1 MNFESLQQ
9 RWQQQ
14 ESRSQVKVDASLIL
28 QEVRR
33 NHRSFQ
39 AMIFWRDFREVGAA
53 LFVAVF
59 IIIHG
64 RDWKDWLL
72 AVAGTG
78 VGIFLLRDHLR
89 QRKQRPRVSEDL
101 RLYVQHSLDEVRHQ
115 SWLLRNVL
123 WWYLLPLMCPMLIS
137 NAVQADTVR
146 QGVRQSVAIVVMAWV
161 IYKLNQH
168 AVRKQLVPREQE
180 LERLLAGISEDS
192 SINPPVVI
200 LEKP

>member
-14 ESRSQVKVDASLIL
+14 ETRSQVKVDASLIL

-64 RDWKDWLL
+64 RDWTDWLL
-72 AVAGTG
+72 AVAGSG

-89 QRKQRPRVSEDL
+89 QRKQRPRASEDL
-101 RLYVQHSLDEVRHQ
+101 RLYVQHSLGEVRHQ

-123 WWYLLPLMCPMLIS
+123 WWYLLPLMVPMLIS
-137 NAVQADTVR
+137 IAVQADTVR
-146 QGVRQSVAIVVMAWV
+146 QGVRQSVVIVVMTWL

-180 LERLLAGISEDS
+180 LERLLAGIDEPPEDES
-192 SINPPVVI
+192 GIT
-200 LEKP
+200 KPC

>member
-14 ESRSQVKVDASLIL
+14 ENRSQVKVDAGLIL

-53 LFVAVF
+53 LFVAVL
-59 IIIHG
+59 IINHG

-72 AVAGTG
+72 AVAGAG

-89 QRKQRPRVSEDL
+89 QRKQRPRASEDL
-101 RLYVQHSLDEVRHQ
+101 TLYVQHSLDEVRHQ

-123 WWYLLPLMCPMLIS
+123 WWYLLPLMVPMLIS

-146 QGVRQSVAIVVMAWV
+146 QGVRQSVVIVVMAWL

-192 SINPPVVI
+192 SITPSVGL

>member
-14 ESRSQVKVDASLIL
+14 ETRSQVKVDASLIL

-64 RDWKDWLL
+64 RDWTDWLL
-72 AVAGTG
+72 AVAGVG

-89 QRKQRPRVSEDL
+89 QRKQRPRASEDL

-123 WWYLLPLMCPMLIS
+123 WWYLLPLMVPMLIS
-137 NAVQADTVR
+137 TAVNADSFR
-146 QGVRQSVAIVVMAWV
+146 QGAISFSTTFVLTWL
-161 IYKLNQH
+161 IYILNQT
-168 AVRKQLVPREQE
+168 AVRKQLMPREHE
-180 LERLLAGISEDS
+180 LERLLAGIEEAPEDES
-192 SINPPVVI
+192 GIT
-200 LEKP
+200 KPC

>member
-14 ESRSQVKVDASLIL
+14 ETRSQVKVDASLIL

-72 AVAGTG
+72 AVAGSG

-89 QRKQRPRVSEDL
+89 QRKQRPRASEDL

-123 WWYLLPLMCPMLIS
+123 WWYLLPLMVPMLIS

-146 QGVRQSVAIVVMAWV
+146 QGVRQSVVIVVMAWL

-192 SINPPVVI
+192 SINPPMGL

>member
-1 MNFESLQQ
+1 MNFETLQQ

-14 ESRSQVKVDASLIL
+14 ETRSQVKVDASLIL

-33 NHRSFQ
+33 NHRSFE
-39 AMIFWRDFREVGAA
+39 AMIFWRDFREIGAA

-64 RDWKDWLL
+64 RDWTDWLL
-72 AVAGTG
+72 ALAGTG

-89 QRKQRPRVSEDL
+89 QRKQRPRASEDL
-101 RLYVQHSLDEVRHQ
+101 RLYVQHSLGEVRHQ

-123 WWYLLPLMCPMLIS
+123 WWYLLPLMVPMLIS
-137 NAVQADTVR
+137 IAVQADTVR
-146 QGVRQSVAIVVMAWV
+146 QGVRQSVVIVVMTWL

-180 LERLLAGISEDS
+180 LERLLAGIDEPPEDES
-192 SINPPVVI
+192 GIT
-200 LEKP
+200 KPC

>member
-14 ESRSQVKVDASLIL
+14 ETRSEVKVDACLIL

-59 IIIHG
+59 IIFHG
-64 RDWKDWLL
+64 RDWTDWLL
-72 AVAGTG
+72 AVAGSS

-89 QRKQRPRVSEDL
+89 QRKQRPRASEDL

-123 WWYLLPLMCPMLIS
+123 WWYLLPLMVPMLIS

-146 QGVRQSVAIVVMAWV
+146 QGVRQSVVIVVMAWL

-192 SINPPVVI
+192 SINPAVGI
-200 LEKP
+200 LEQP

>member
-1 MNFESLQQ
+1 MNFETLQQ
-9 RWQQQ
+9 HWQQQ
-14 ESRSQVKVDASLIL
+14 ETRSQVKVDASLIL

-59 IIIHG
+59 IIIRG
-64 RDWKDWLL
+64 RDWTDWLL
-72 AVAGTG
+72 AVAGAG

-89 QRKQRPRVSEDL
+89 QRKQRPRASEDL
-101 RLYVQHSLDEVRHQ
+101 RLYVQHSLGEVRHQ

-123 WWYLLPLMCPMLIS
+123 WWYLLPLMVPLLIS
-137 NAVQADTVR
+137 IAVQADTVR
-146 QGVRQSVAIVVMAWV
+146 QGVRQSVVIVVMTWL

-180 LERLLAGISEDS
+180 LERLLAGIDEPPEDES
-192 SINPPVVI
+192 GITTPC
-200 LEKP
+200 

>member
-14 ESRSQVKVDASLIL
+14 ETRSQVKVDASLIL

-72 AVAGTG
+72 AVAGAG

-123 WWYLLPLMCPMLIS
+123 WWYLLPLMVPMLIS

-146 QGVRQSVAIVVMAWV
+146 QGVRQSVVIVVMAWL

-192 SINPPVVI
+192 SINPPVGI

>member
-14 ESRSQVKVDASLIL
+14 ETRSQVKVDASLIL

-33 NHRSFQ
+33 NHRSFE

-53 LFVAVF
+53 LFVTVF
-59 IIIHG
+59 IIIRG
-64 RDWKDWLL
+64 RDWTDWLL
-72 AVAGTG
+72 AVAGAG

-89 QRKQRPRVSEDL
+89 QRKQRPRASEDL
-101 RLYVQHSLDEVRHQ
+101 RLYVQHSLGEVRHQ

-123 WWYLLPLMCPMLIS
+123 WWYLLPLMVPLLIS
-137 NAVQADTVR
+137 MVVNAASFR
-146 QGVRQSVAIVVMAWV
+146 QGAIFFSTTLVLTWL
-161 IYKLNQH
+161 IYWLNQH

-180 LERLLAGISEDS
+180 LERLLAGIDEPPEDES
-192 SINPPVVI
+192 GITTPC
-200 LEKP
+200 